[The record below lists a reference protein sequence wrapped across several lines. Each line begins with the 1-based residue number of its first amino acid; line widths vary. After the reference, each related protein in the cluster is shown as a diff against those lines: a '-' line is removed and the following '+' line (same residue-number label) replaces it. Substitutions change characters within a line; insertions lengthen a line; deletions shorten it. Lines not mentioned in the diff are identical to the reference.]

1 MAAILNL
8 ELRSKFYNPIGSRN
22 GISIQNTCKKRYYTA
37 LYAIEGHFM
46 NLVFSVAAI
55 LDYSKISAGIFGIF
69 TDSDSGG
76 FKGTFLK
83 NSAFYIIF

>member
-55 LDYSKISAGIFGIF
+55 LDYSKCAAVFFSGVFHGFGLE
-69 TDSDSGG
+69 
-76 FKGTFLK
+76 KL
-83 NSAFYIIF
+83 